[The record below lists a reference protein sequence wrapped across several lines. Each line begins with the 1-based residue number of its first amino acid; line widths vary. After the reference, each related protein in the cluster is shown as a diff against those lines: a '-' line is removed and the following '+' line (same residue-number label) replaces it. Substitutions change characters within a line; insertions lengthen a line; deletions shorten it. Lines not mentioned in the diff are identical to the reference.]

1 MSPHRANKLVSL
13 LTEIHS
19 DIRQIKTDLQSVV
32 TALKEQQQKQTPA
45 SSPNSDDTTNSIEG
59 VRSGSPA
66 DVLRYL
72 WETRGMI
79 PENSGACGLLNRCDL
94 RLGHLMRMPAQ
105 PIFFRSTK
113 QRSRHSNA
121 WLAGRPSKSSF

>member
-1 MSPHRANKLVSL
+1 MSPHRANKLISL

-45 SSPNSDDTTNSIEG
+45 SSPNSDDTTTIES
-59 VRSGSPA
+59 VRSVSPE

-72 WETRGMI
+72 WETRG
-79 PENSGACGLLNRCDL
+79 EDDTGE
-94 RLGHLMRMPAQ
+94 
-105 PIFFRSTK
+105 
-113 QRSRHSNA
+113 
-121 WLAGRPSKSSF
+121 

>member
-1 MSPHRANKLVSL
+1 MSPHRANELISL

-45 SSPNSDDTTNSIEG
+45 LSPNSDDTANSIES
-59 VRSGSPA
+59 VRSGSPE

-72 WETRGMI
+72 WETRG
-79 PENSGACGLLNRCDL
+79 EDDTGE
-94 RLGHLMRMPAQ
+94 
-105 PIFFRSTK
+105 
-113 QRSRHSNA
+113 
-121 WLAGRPSKSSF
+121 

>member
-1 MSPHRANKLVSL
+1 MSPHRANELISL

-45 SSPNSDDTTNSIEG
+45 SSPNSDDTTTIES
-59 VRSGSPA
+59 VRSVSPE

-72 WETRGMI
+72 WETRG
-79 PENSGACGLLNRCDL
+79 EDDTGE
-94 RLGHLMRMPAQ
+94 
-105 PIFFRSTK
+105 
-113 QRSRHSNA
+113 
-121 WLAGRPSKSSF
+121 